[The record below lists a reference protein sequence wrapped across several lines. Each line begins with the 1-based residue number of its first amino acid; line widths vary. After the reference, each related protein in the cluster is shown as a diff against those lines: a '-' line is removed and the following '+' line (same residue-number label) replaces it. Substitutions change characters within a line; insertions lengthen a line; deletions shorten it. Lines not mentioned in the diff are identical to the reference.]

1 MPAVRNEDYLDFPPD
16 YNFAADVL
24 ANACDTQKGSR
35 ASVALTEEDGQDIAK
50 AWVPSTLITE
60 FCYVLIHSTHTYMYY
75 VYTVYTD

>member
-1 MPAVRNEDYLDFPPD
+1 MPGVRNEDYLDFPPD

-50 AWVPSTLITE
+50 AWVPSLTP
-60 FCYVLIHSTHTYMYY
+60 CK
-75 VYTVYTD
+75 